1 MILIDTHFHIEKDS
15 DLEKIVNDAK
25 KEDVLYL
32 ILGGNSKEDN
42 LLNIKLKTPKS
53 KDLGVFYE
61 VRFYLL

>member
-42 LLNIKLKTPKS
+42 LLKIIF
-53 KDLGVFYE
+53 G
-61 VRFYLL
+61 